1 MNAFVFTLTA
11 LSTLLGQFDPA
22 PACKGPNCRH
32 NQPSGY
38 ESTSSGYESQSPQF
52 GPAFG
57 TRRYSPADR
66 STSIGSCGC
75 STCNPNI
82 PCSPGHCHDQGCPDC
97 DRNSA
102 NGRSNRVPSRG
113 PVFTQPAGNDV
124 TFRSLPRSQARVQKL
139 CPVTGE
145 ELGSMGT
152 PIAVNAMGKRIYV
165 CCESCVS
172 AVRRNPEKYLQ
183 KVIDELAPVP
193 QPSFRASR
201 PREDYLR

>member
-11 LSTLLGQFDPA
+11 LSTLMGQFDPI
-22 PACKGPNCRH
+22 PACKAPNCRH
-32 NQPSGY
+32 NQPPGY
-38 ESTSSGYESQSPQF
+38 ESPSPQF
-52 GPAFG
+52 GPTFG

-66 STSIGSCGC
+66 STNITSCGC
-75 STCNPNI
+75 STCDPNI
-82 PCSPGHCHDQGCPDC
+82 PCSPGHCQDQGCTDC

-102 NGRSNRVPSRG
+102 NGRSNRVPNRS
-113 PVFTQPAGNDV
+113 PAILQPAGNDA
-124 TFRSLPRSQARVQKL
+124 TFRSLTRPQARVQKL

-145 ELGSMGT
+145 ELGSMGP
-152 PIAVNAMGKRIYV
+152 PIAVNATGKKIYV
-165 CCESCVS
+165 CCESCVT